1 MIIQV
6 MKMTNSEKLRKLPLA
21 ELLVEIRLEN
31 SVCPIRAFYSGERKA
46 KVLSR
51 RCARYGYYTTA
62 GIARGACIQ
71 CISDWL
77 NEEEDNA

>member
-1 MIIQV
+1 ME
-6 MKMTNSEKLRKLPLA
+6 MTNGEKIGKLPLA
-21 ELLVEIRLEN
+21 ELLVRIRLEN

-51 RCARYGYYTTA
+51 RCSRYGYYTTE

-71 CISDWL
+71 CIADWL
-77 NEEEDNA
+77 NEEEEDA

>member
-1 MIIQV
+1 
-6 MKMTNSEKLRKLPLA
+6 MTNEEILGKMPLV
-21 ELLVEIRLEN
+21 ELLVNIRLEN

-51 RCARYGYYTTA
+51 RCARYGYYTTE

-77 NEEEDNA
+77 NEEEEV

>member
-1 MIIQV
+1 
-6 MKMTNSEKLRKLPLA
+6 MTNGEKIGKLPLA
-21 ELLVEIRLEN
+21 ELLVTIRLEN

-46 KVLSR
+46 RVLSR
-51 RCARYGYYTTA
+51 RCSNYGYYTTE

-71 CISDWL
+71 CIADGL

>member
-1 MIIQV
+1 
-6 MKMTNSEKLRKLPLA
+6 MTNEEILGKMPLV
-21 ELLVEIRLEN
+21 ELLGNIRLEN

-51 RCARYGYYTTA
+51 RCSRYGYYTTA

-77 NEEEDNA
+77 NEEEEV

>member
-1 MIIQV
+1 ME
-6 MKMTNSEKLRKLPLA
+6 MTNGEKIGKLPLA
-21 ELLVEIRLEN
+21 ELLVTIRLEN

-51 RCARYGYYTTA
+51 RCSRYGYYTTA

-71 CISDWL
+71 CIADWM
-77 NEEEDNA
+77 NEEEE

>member
-1 MIIQV
+1 
-6 MKMTNSEKLRKLPLA
+6 MTNEEILGKMPLV
-21 ELLVEIRLEN
+21 ELLVNIRLEN

-51 RCARYGYYTTA
+51 RCSRYGYYTTE

-71 CISDWL
+71 CIADWL
-77 NEEEDNA
+77 NEEEE

>member
-1 MIIQV
+1 
-6 MKMTNSEKLRKLPLA
+6 MTNGEILGKMPLV
-21 ELLVEIRLEN
+21 ELLVNIRLEN

-51 RCARYGYYTTA
+51 RCARYGYYTTE

-71 CISDWL
+71 CIADWM
-77 NEEEDNA
+77 NEEEE

>member
-1 MIIQV
+1 
-6 MKMTNSEKLRKLPLA
+6 MTNEEILGKMPLV
-21 ELLVEIRLEN
+21 ELLVNIRLEN
-31 SVCPIRAFYSGERKA
+31 SVCPIRAFYGGERKA

-51 RCARYGYYTTA
+51 RCSRYGYYTTE

-77 NEEEDNA
+77 NEEEEV

>member
-1 MIIQV
+1 
-6 MKMTNSEKLRKLPLA
+6 MTNEEILGKMPLV
-21 ELLVEIRLEN
+21 ELLVNIRLEN